1 RGHQLDRHP
10 DARAVHALA
19 VRRRDLRRRRDPAAQ
34 AQGAAAQAH
43 ATRRGSR
50 PRGPAPPHA
59 PAGRHRHLRDRVS
72 KAARAGEAQAWSELM
87 AHVVVYLQ
95 RTTRGLH
102 PGSMIALCIAREVAD
117 ARGAS
122 VTSLCLGDAGAF
134 DDRLIVEASR
144 AGADQIVFLGPEGVQ
159 KLFRRL
165 APRHV
170 FAPYT
175 REAGSVLAQAG
186 IGPMV
191 GRWIGGP
198 PGNPQ
203 RLEPVIG
210 TIAGPLPWQQSPR
223 QLEPGWAAEG
233 TQAGLPVWRSAAAA
247 QATTLTTT
255 AGPPPLLS
263 VAAGREGAPGEL
275 DGETPAALASL
286 GAYAIQP
293 GDYPNYGEG

>member
-1 RGHQLDRHP
+1 
-10 DARAVHALA
+10 
-19 VRRRDLRRRRDPAAQ
+19 
-34 AQGAAAQAH
+34 
-43 ATRRGSR
+43 
-50 PRGPAPPHA
+50 
-59 PAGRHRHLRDRVS
+59 
-72 KAARAGEAQAWSELM
+72 M

-122 VTSLCLGDAGAF
+122 VSSLCLGDAGAF

-210 TIAGPLPWQQSPR
+210 TIAGSLPWQQSPL
-223 QLEPGWAAEG
+223 QIEPEYEADVTQVELPEWLVAAAE
-233 TQAGLPVWRSAAAA
+233 
-247 QATTLTTT
+247 QATNLTTT
-255 AGPPPLLS
+255 AEQPPLLY

-275 DGETPAALASL
+275 DGETTAALASL

-293 GDYPNYGEG
+293 GDYPNYGEGTLLWFDCASEGLPLGLLERSPGLRVLLLPGDREISGPVDSSWGMADFVLPGHWPEVVREFNGTAWKSMFA